1 MQRLSLL
8 LLLALGCA
16 TYSQPS
22 GTYPAA
28 GTSGGTA
35 DAGAK
40 GTAAVAT
47 GPSATAA
54 IEPRSDSTLT
64 GTSQWT
70 TVDGGLGAH
79 VEVQGAAPGLHG
91 VHVHEKGD
99 CSDPKALSAGPHY
112 NPNMGAHHGGPATPV
127 RHGGDLGNI
136 QVDSSGKGTLDVVV
150 ADVTVDDPANGIV
163 GRAIVV
169 HEKTDDLQTDPTG
182 NSGARIGCGVIQRS
196 TP

>member
-16 TYSQPS
+16 TTQS
-22 GTYPAA
+22 GTPSPAA
-28 GTSGGTA
+28 ARGDAA

-40 GTAAVAT
+40 ATVAGAT
-47 GPSATAA
+47 GPSATAV
-54 IEPRSDSTLT
+54 IEPRSDSSLS
-64 GTSQWT
+64 GTSQFT

-79 VEVQGAAPGLHG
+79 VEVLGAAPGLHG

-112 NPNMGAHHGGPATPV
+112 NPNMGAHHGGPVTPV
-127 RHGGDLGNI
+127 RHGGDLGNM
-136 QVDSSGKGTLDVVV
+136 QVDSSGKGVLDIVVT
-150 ADVTVDDPANGIV
+150 DVSVNDPANGIV

-169 HEKTDDLQTDPTG
+169 HEKTDDLQTDPAG
-182 NSGARIGCGVIQRS
+182 NSGARIGCGVIKPS
-196 TP
+196 VP

>member
-16 TYSQPS
+16 TTQPS
-22 GTYPAA
+22 ETPSA
-28 GTSGGTA
+28 SGARGDAA

-40 GTAAVAT
+40 ATAAGAS
-47 GPSATAA
+47 GPSATAS

-64 GTSQWT
+64 GTSQFT

-136 QVDSSGKGTLDVVV
+136 QVDSSGKGILDVVV
-150 ADVTVDDPANGIV
+150 TDVSVDDPANGVV

-169 HEKTDDLQTDPTG
+169 HEKTDDLQTDPAG